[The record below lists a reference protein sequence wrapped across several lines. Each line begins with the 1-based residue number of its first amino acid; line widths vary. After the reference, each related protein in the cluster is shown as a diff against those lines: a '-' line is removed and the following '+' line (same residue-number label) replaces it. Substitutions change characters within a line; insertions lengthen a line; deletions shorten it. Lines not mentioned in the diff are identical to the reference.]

1 MTGFYGAKVDL
12 GYPRKGQNWKH
23 FGPFLQFLFTI
34 DRLPSEQL
42 VFGAM
47 WTPSPAS
54 TVRGS
59 ALDSAER
66 DRHPSSQLL
75 LACRAQPCRR
85 SNVQSTGDQPTSA
98 TVQTLINLQESRR
111 CCQSFQTL
119 LMPNKDRPLV
129 DRHPPKQGVGWLLND
144 QQGKVCSFT
153 NDSPTAHAKWVM
165 TTPPATKHRPPRSEL

>member
-12 GYPRKGQNWKH
+12 GYPRKGQNWRH
-23 FGPFLQFLFTI
+23 FGPCLQFLFTI

-42 VFGAM
+42 IFGAM

-59 ALDSAER
+59 VLDSTER
-66 DRHPSSQLL
+66 DRHPSIQLL

-111 CCQSFQTL
+111 CCQFFQML
-119 LMPNKDRPLV
+119 LMPNKDRPQV
-129 DRHPPKQGVGWLLND
+129 ERHAPKSGVGWLLNG
-144 QQGKVCSFT
+144 QEQKVCSFT
-153 NDSPTAHAKWVM
+153 NANPTARAHWVVVE
-165 TTPPATKHRPPRSEL
+165 T